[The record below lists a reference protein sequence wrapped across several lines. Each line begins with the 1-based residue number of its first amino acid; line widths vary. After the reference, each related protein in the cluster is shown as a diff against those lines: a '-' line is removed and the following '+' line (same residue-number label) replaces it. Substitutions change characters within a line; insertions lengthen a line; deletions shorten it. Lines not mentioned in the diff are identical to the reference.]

1 MTTITLYPAGYLIR
15 VRSSEND
22 GDNINTNEISVTTDF
37 EVRVFEKIF
46 ELFEHHDVGNIFEGD
61 DREIEKMRDVFEEF
75 AEDNPQIFSDIDNEK
90 VADPWDTI
98 MDLAS
103 KIGLNNSEWF
113 TRSPDKFEVF
123 YFENEVTAVK
133 II

>member
-1 MTTITLYPAGYLIR
+1 MTTVTLYPAGYLIR

-22 GDNINTNEISVTTDF
+22 GDNIITNEISVTTDF

-61 DREIEKMRDVFEEF
+61 DREIERMREVFEEF
-75 AEDNPQIFSDIDNEK
+75 AEDNPQIFKDVEED
-90 VADPWDTI
+90 DPWDTI

-123 YFENEVTAVK
+123 YFEKEVTAVK